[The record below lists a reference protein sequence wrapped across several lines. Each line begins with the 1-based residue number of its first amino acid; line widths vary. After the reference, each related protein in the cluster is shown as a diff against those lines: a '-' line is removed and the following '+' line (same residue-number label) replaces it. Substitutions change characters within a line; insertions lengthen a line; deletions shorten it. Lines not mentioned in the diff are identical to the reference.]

1 VEDWEVPRFLG
12 KFRSQE
18 AVSRVNGAPL
28 VEYTGN
34 GQTLLYDLRET
45 RDPSLA
51 VTRIVER
58 WDGPRCPAVAPPPS
72 GLLR

>member
-34 GQTLLYDLRET
+34 GQALLYNLRET

-51 VTRIVER
+51 VTKIVER
-58 WDGPRCPAVAPPPS
+58 WEGPRCQHTAPMESPF
-72 GLLR
+72 R